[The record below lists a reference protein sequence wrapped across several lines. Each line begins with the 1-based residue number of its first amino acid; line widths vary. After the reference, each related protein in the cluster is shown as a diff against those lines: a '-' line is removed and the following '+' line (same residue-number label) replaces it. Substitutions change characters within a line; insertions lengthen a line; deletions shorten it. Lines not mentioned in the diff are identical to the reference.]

1 MTSFR
6 VARFPFDECGL
17 KAWRDQEPRRAL
29 NWPVV
34 YAIDGSDEIYV
45 GETLH
50 AIVRLRQHRAHQD
63 RKRLTGV
70 RIIVDEKFNKS
81 VCLDLESFLIRLLSG
96 EGRFAVLNRNDGIT
110 DADYYN
116 RDEYQETFREIF
128 DQLRGEGL
136 FQRTIPEIEN
146 SELFKLS
153 PFKALTPDQAIA
165 VEDILEG
172 LTTDLERGVDN
183 TIVIEG
189 APGTGKTIL
198 AVYLVKL
205 LRDIA
210 SSPIRE
216 DLGGDSLFS
225 DFFSEGYQ
233 NLLGS
238 LRIGLVVPQQ
248 ALRASVRK
256 VFQRTPGLEPS
267 MVVDP
272 FHVGE
277 ADDDFDLLIVDEA
290 HRLSQRA
297 SLASGAQ
304 NARFPRINQRL
315 FGRDDPKH
323 TQLDWIV
330 ARSRHRILLVDAEQ
344 TVRPSDLSS
353 TIMQGL
359 VDDADSAG
367 RRYPLKSQMRVRAG
381 DDYVRYVR
389 RALSDDAPGCRAFPG
404 YDLRF
409 FDDLGAM
416 RREILRREDEHGL
429 SRLVAGYA
437 WPWVSRKDPSAFD
450 IELDGARLRWNSS
463 DADWVSRPQ
472 SRDEVGSIHTVQGYD
487 LNYAGVII
495 GPDLGWDVDANRLVF
510 RRDQYHDKKGKQN
523 NRTLGIAYTDD
534 DLLRYVRNIYAVLA
548 TRGIL
553 GTYVYVVDPELRER
567 LRPLLGG
574 DQPA

>member
-1 MTSFR
+1 
-6 VARFPFDECGL
+6 
-17 KAWRDQEPRRAL
+17 
-29 NWPVV
+29 
-34 YAIDGSDEIYV
+34 
-45 GETLH
+45 
-50 AIVRLRQHRAHQD
+50 
-63 RKRLTGV
+63 
-70 RIIVDEKFNKS
+70 
-81 VCLDLESFLIRLLSG
+81 
-96 EGRFAVLNRNDGIT
+96 
-110 DADYYN
+110 
-116 RDEYQETFREIF
+116 
-128 DQLRGEGL
+128 
-136 FQRTIPEIEN
+136 
-146 SELFKLS
+146 
-153 PFKALTPDQAIA
+153 
-165 VEDILEG
+165 
-172 LTTDLERGVDN
+172 
-183 TIVIEG
+183 
-189 APGTGKTIL
+189 
-198 AVYLVKL
+198 
-205 LRDIA
+205 
-210 SSPIRE
+210 
-216 DLGGDSLFS
+216 
-225 DFFSEGYQ
+225 
-233 NLLGS
+233 
-238 LRIGLVVPQQ
+238 
-248 ALRASVRK
+248 
-256 VFQRTPGLEPS
+256 